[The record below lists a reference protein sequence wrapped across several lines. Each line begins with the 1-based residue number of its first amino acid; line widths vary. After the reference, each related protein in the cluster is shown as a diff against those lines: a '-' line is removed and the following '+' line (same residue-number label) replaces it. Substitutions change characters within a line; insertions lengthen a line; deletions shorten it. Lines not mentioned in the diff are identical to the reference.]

1 MHYGL
6 FCLFEH
12 FMGSQKEAID
22 DQFKLVV
29 LADAL
34 HFDQVWFGEHHFNNF
49 SLCPSPALLLSYAIA
64 KTHRIGLGCAGFL
77 APFYDPIRLAEEIAM
92 LDVLSE
98 GRLKLGF
105 AKGAF
110 APDAKHFDVT
120 IQNLRPKMF
129 ECISAIERLLNDLTP
144 ASFKGTFVSFEAT
157 NIQPKPIQ
165 KNIPTYIATFSS
177 IETVTFAAERGFGL
191 MFSQGATLE
200 ECAYACE
207 AYEAVAGIKPQVIL
221 LRTLCVDSNHVQAIA
236 FARPILDHFVKSMRA
251 ASSFGTAPHFD
262 SQKYQTLIT
271 QRDVFFDGEKML
283 RCGIIGNEEAC
294 IAKLREIKQHIQN
307 VTVVFKPLGT
317 NFLENST
324 FLRRFNDDI
333 RPYC

>member
-6 FCLFEH
+6 FCLFER

-22 DQFKLVV
+22 DQLKLVA

-34 HFDQVWFGEHHFNNF
+34 RFDHVWFGEHHFNNF
-49 SLCPSPALLLSYAIA
+49 SLCPSPTLLLSYAIA
-64 KTHRIGLGCAGFL
+64 ITQRVRLGCAGFL

-92 LDVLSE
+92 LDILSK
-98 GRLKLGF
+98 GRLNLGF

-129 ECISAIERLLNDLTP
+129 ECVSAIERLLNDLSPTT
-144 ASFKGTFVSFEAT
+144 FKGIFVDFEAT

-165 KNIPTYIATFSS
+165 EDIPTYIATFSS
-177 IETVTFAAERGFGL
+177 LETVIFAAQKGFGL

-207 AYEAVAGIKPQVIL
+207 AYEALAGVKPRVIL
-221 LRTLCVDSNHVQAIA
+221 LRTLCIDPDHEQALA
-236 FARPILDHFVKSMRA
+236 FARPALDHFAKSMRA
-251 ASSFGTAPHFD
+251 ASSFGVAPRFD
-262 SQKYQTLIT
+262 PQKYQSLIT
-271 QRDVFFDGEKML
+271 QRDVFFDGEKMFH
-283 RCGIIGNEEAC
+283 CGIIGNEEAC
-294 IAKLREIKQHIQN
+294 IAKLRNIKEHLEN

-317 NFLENST
+317 NFLTNST
-324 FLRRFNDDI
+324 FLRRFNDDV